1 MPEFI
6 SCAAIMGICY
16 ALGFCLKQLPF
27 VKDNYIPV
35 CMCIAGAILGAF
47 AYAIGMPSFPAED
60 IITAL
65 WTGIANGLMATGVN
79 QMLKQVS

>member
-1 MPEFI
+1 MPDFI

-35 CMCIAGAILGAF
+35 CMCISGAILGAL

-79 QMLKQVS
+79 QMLKQAS

>member
-1 MPEFI
+1 MPDFI

-16 ALGFCLKQLPF
+16 ALGYCLKQMPF

-35 CMCIAGAILGAF
+35 CMCVTGAILGIVAF
-47 AYAIGMPSFPAED
+47 AIKMPSFPAED
-60 IITAL
+60 AITAI

-79 QMLKQVS
+79 QLVKQVK